1 MKDKFR
7 VIPKRIA
14 RSRKIQV
21 RQFEPEEIWIEY
33 EIEIK
38 DTEDS
43 SVISAAVQE
52 ATRLAKVYL
61 DNEERKLRKQKSTEE
76 SIAEEVQESKV
87 LIEYG
92 LQITEEG
99 KKLGNFLIKPSTEDQ
114 FANYIHLWFE
124 KDQKEVYIGFLLKNT
139 GEFKF
144 KRKNKDFILKHGIEK
159 EKHFRVIEV

>member
-61 DNEERKLRKQKSTEE
+61 DNEERKLRKGKSTEE